1 MPSPLAA
8 LLDSAFVKC
17 YTYNAKFLQRGY
29 SEMLDLV
36 KLRSRAQVT
45 LPKEAV
51 KTLNLKEGDI
61 LSVEVAN
68 GKVIM
73 TPVAVIPR
81 DELWAWSSKMRGV
94 IEKSRL
100 EAKEGNLKGYD
111 SVEELWQDLHVAE
124 GEADDL

>member
-1 MPSPLAA
+1 
-8 LLDSAFVKC
+8 
-17 YTYNAKFLQRGY
+17 
-29 SEMLDLV
+29 MLDLI

-51 KTLNLKEGDI
+51 ETLKLKEGDN

-68 GKVIM
+68 GRVIL

-81 DELWAWSSKMRGV
+81 DELWVWSSKMRGA
-94 IEKSRL
+94 IEKSRI
-100 EAKEGNLKGYD
+100 EAIEGNLKEYD
-111 SVEELWQDLHVAE
+111 SVEELWQDLQVAE